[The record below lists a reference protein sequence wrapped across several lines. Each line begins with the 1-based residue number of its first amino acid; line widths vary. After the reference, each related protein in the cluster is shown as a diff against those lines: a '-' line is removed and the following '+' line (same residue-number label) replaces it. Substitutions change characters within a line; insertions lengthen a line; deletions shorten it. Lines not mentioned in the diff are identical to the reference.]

1 MNQDPRELARAMRT
15 EDPASDDALELA
27 RVALL
32 TEGARSYRVEHALA
46 EILTVW
52 ARRVVAHAAKGGPK
66 LDDKTEAEAEARL
79 WLIEQLREY
88 RPAEEG
94 GSVAVFLRARLSW
107 FRSRV
112 RRGENGQQQSHSAY
126 AVSSAAGRTR
136 EEFLRDHRREP
147 TGEELKNAVRGL
159 LLTQAKEKILA
170 GGDLES
176 EEAIENAALARMR
189 KDGLLAAIERFDEI
203 RVESQKPV
211 PIRLLEAREE
221 DPRPHWGVALPVI
234 EDEPFDAPNREAE
247 YDRLLSVALGDQQWA
262 RKAFSAKAGAAPAG
276 TEGDSDTNTLR
287 DLADEEHRS
296 IAELKQVLV
305 TARARVTAP
314 HAQWAHLSPSV
325 LIEET
330 S

>member
-1 MNQDPRELARAMRT
+1 MNQDPRELARAMRDT
-15 EDPASDDALELA
+15 DPASDEALELA

-32 TEGARSYRVEHALA
+32 ADGARSYRVEHALA

-52 ARRVVAHAAKGGPK
+52 AGRVVAHAAKGGPK
-66 LDDKTEAEAEARL
+66 LDDKIEAEAEARL
-79 WLIEQLREY
+79 WLIEQLREF

-126 AVSSAAGRTR
+126 TVSSAAGRAR

-147 TGEELKNAVRGL
+147 TGEELKNTVRAIL
-159 LLTQAKEKILA
+159 LEQAKDKVLA
-170 GGDLES
+170 GSELES
-176 EEAIENAALARMR
+176 EEAIETVALARMR

-203 RVESQKPV
+203 RIESLKPM

-221 DPRPHWGVALPVI
+221 DPKPHWGIALPVV
-234 EDEPFDAPNREAE
+234 EDEPFDTPNREAE

-262 RKAFSAKAGAAPAG
+262 RRAFSAKAGAAPAG
-276 TEGDSDTNTLR
+276 SEGDSDNNTLR

-296 IAELKQVLV
+296 IAELKNVLV

-314 HAQWAHLSPSV
+314 HAQWAHLSPSL
-325 LIEET
+325 LIENN
-330 S
+330 